1 MRRMAGLWAALLLV
15 LALTPVQAGAVELP
29 IQAEAALLME
39 KETGQVLYAQ
49 NEHEALEPASVTKV
63 MTLLL
68 TMEAI
73 EKGSLHYDDVVT
85 VSAYA
90 TSMGGSHVYL
100 SEGEQITVD
109 DLLKAV
115 CVASGNDAAVALA
128 ECVAGVTELFVEQMN
143 TRAKEL
149 GMTDTHF
156 VNCTGLPAE
165 GHVTSAWD
173 IALMS
178 RELIL
183 NHPDIRNYTTIWMDS
198 IRNGAFGLPYLGG
211 CRLFLLLAGSVEYQ
225 FALRFGRT
233 LGRLHRLQV
242 GAGFI
247 QLLGRN
253 DALFIEVVHAVEG
266 FLGQQQ
272 SCLGFFPE
280 IQCGFLLLDTG
291 TGEGFLVHGRC
302 GALHGFG
309 LLQLGIQFGG
319 RERVEQFALGDVL
332 SLLYFHLLDTAGNF
346 RRSFVCSTFHRSLD
360 VQGRGL
366 A

>member
-1 MRRMAGLWAALLLV
+1 MRGFGFDGK
-15 LALTPVQAGAVELP
+15 GADV
-29 IQAEAALLME
+29 EAALRACCGPGGEIGLHSDI
-39 KETGQVLYAQ
+39 G
-49 NEHEALEPASVTKV
+49 HLE
-63 MTLLL
+63 
-68 TMEAI
+68 
-73 EKGSLHYDDVVT
+73 LH
-85 VSAYA
+85 
-90 TSMGGSHVYL
+90 
-100 SEGEQITVD
+100 
-109 DLLKAV
+109 
-115 CVASGNDAAVALA
+115 AAVQGRDIA
-128 ECVAGVTELFVEQMN
+128 C
-143 TRAKEL
+143 
-149 GMTDTHF
+149 H
-156 VNCTGLPAE
+156 TGSDMDVGHQILLDVE
-165 GHVTSAWD
+165 GHPYVAHIENRHYGITRSDQFAGFGD
-173 IALMS
+173 DRRNLA
-178 RELIL
+178 RYRGV
-183 NHPDIRNYTTIWMDS
+183 NQGIRKIGLHF
-198 IRNGAFGLPYLGG
+198 RNGAFGLPYLGG

-291 TGEGFLVHGRC
+291 AGEGFLVHGRC

>member
-1 MRRMAGLWAALLLV
+1 M
-15 LALTPVQAGAVELP
+15 
-29 IQAEAALLME
+29 
-39 KETGQVLYAQ
+39 
-49 NEHEALEPASVTKV
+49 
-63 MTLLL
+63 
-68 TMEAI
+68 
-73 EKGSLHYDDVVT
+73 
-85 VSAYA
+85 
-90 TSMGGSHVYL
+90 
-100 SEGEQITVD
+100 
-109 DLLKAV
+109 
-115 CVASGNDAAVALA
+115 
-128 ECVAGVTELFVEQMN
+128 
-143 TRAKEL
+143 
-149 GMTDTHF
+149 
-156 VNCTGLPAE
+156 
-165 GHVTSAWD
+165 
-173 IALMS
+173 
-178 RELIL
+178 
-183 NHPDIRNYTTIWMDS
+183 
-198 IRNGAFGLPYLGG
+198 
-211 CRLFLLLAGSVEYQ
+211 
-225 FALRFGRT
+225 RFGRT

>member
-1 MRRMAGLWAALLLV
+1 MDVGHQILL
-15 LALTPVQAGAVELP
+15 
-29 IQAEAALLME
+29 
-39 KETGQVLYAQ
+39 
-49 NEHEALEPASVTKV
+49 
-63 MTLLL
+63 
-68 TMEAI
+68 
-73 EKGSLHYDDVVT
+73 DV
-85 VSAYA
+85 
-90 TSMGGSHVYL
+90 
-100 SEGEQITVD
+100 
-109 DLLKAV
+109 
-115 CVASGNDAAVALA
+115 
-128 ECVAGVTELFVEQMN
+128 
-143 TRAKEL
+143 
-149 GMTDTHF
+149 
-156 VNCTGLPAE
+156 E
-165 GHVTSAWD
+165 GHPYVAHIENRHYGITRSDQFAGFGD
-173 IALMS
+173 DRRNLA
-178 RELIL
+178 RYRGV
-183 NHPDIRNYTTIWMDS
+183 NQGIRKIGLHF
-198 IRNGAFGLPYLGG
+198 RNGAFGLPYLGG